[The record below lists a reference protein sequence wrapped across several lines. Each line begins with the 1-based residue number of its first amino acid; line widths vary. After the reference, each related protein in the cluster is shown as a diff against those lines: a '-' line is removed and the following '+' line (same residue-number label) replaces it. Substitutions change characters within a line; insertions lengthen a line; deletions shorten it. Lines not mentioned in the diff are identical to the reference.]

1 LAEFWYNASYHS
13 ALGRSPF
20 EVLYGHSPR
29 HFGISNEV
37 QMHAPD
43 LEQWLLERN
52 LLQDIIQHNLSR
64 AQARMKHY
72 ADLHHSEKGVCSW

>member
-1 LAEFWYNASYHS
+1 
-13 ALGRSPF
+13 
-20 EVLYGHSPR
+20 
-29 HFGISNEV
+29 
-37 QMHAPD
+37 MHAPD